1 MKLKKQKLLVDAM
14 QDAFLDEAKQ
24 IEEEIKD
31 VQLSENPIDKEKL
44 RTAILTE
51 AIETEQKENPRP
63 KRKPMPKKI
72 GQWAAILVMCM
83 VGIFGF
89 SMTSQGNR
97 IFLVNK
103 VEEFFGNKVN
113 IQIDNKEAISNKNIE
128 ENVKDSIEKD
138 LEISVPMFFYVPE
151 GFEYLRYEV
160 HPDAEVATM
169 YYQYGEDNIITLQ
182 MFSNNGDYARGTSI
196 DGDLTKSIKLVSE
209 DLTVDLWTF
218 ENEINDDKAY
228 CAQWMYKNTFY
239 MLQGVIEEEVL
250 EKILEGMHY

>member
-31 VQLSENPIDKEKL
+31 
-44 RTAILTE
+44 
-51 AIETEQKENPRP
+51 
-63 KRKPMPKKI
+63 
-72 GQWAAILVMCM
+72 
-83 VGIFGF
+83 
-89 SMTSQGNR
+89 
-97 IFLVNK
+97 
-103 VEEFFGNKVN
+103 
-113 IQIDNKEAISNKNIE
+113 
-128 ENVKDSIEKD
+128 
-138 LEISVPMFFYVPE
+138 VPMFFYVPE

-228 CAQWMYKNTFY
+228 CAQWMYKIFFC
-239 MLQGVIEEEVL
+239 VIL
-250 EKILEGMHY
+250 S

>member
-113 IQIDNKEAISNKNIE
+113 IQIDNKEAISNKIIE
-128 ENVKDSIEKD
+128 EDVKDSLEKE
-138 LEISVPMFFYVPE
+138 LEISVPIFYYMPE
-151 GFEYLRYEV
+151 GMKYLRHETYPEV
-160 HPDAEVATM
+160 EVATI
-169 YYQYGEDNIITLQ
+169 YYQYGDDNIITFQ
-182 MFSNNGDYARGTSI
+182 MSGNNENFAEGTSI
-196 DGDLTKSIKLVSE
+196 DGILTDSLYLSSE
-209 DLTVDLWTF
+209 DLQVDIWTLA
-218 ENEINDDKAY
+218 NKVNDKKAY
-228 CAQWMYKNTFY
+228 CAQWIYKNTY
-239 MLQGVIEEEVL
+239 CVLQGIIEREEL
-250 EKILEGMHY
+250 EKMLEEMYY